1 MNKEEFLNKLDKFL
15 DVTEEY
21 RKTAKWYEKDIL
33 DSLIDSL
40 KTTKLHLL
48 SIVEI

>member
-1 MNKEEFLNKLDKFL
+1 MNREEFLNKLDKFL
-15 DVTEEY
+15 DVAEEY
-21 RKTAKWYEKDIL
+21 RKTTKWYEKDIL

-48 SIVEI
+48 SIVEL